1 MIPLENLVS
10 PQVLQAVVAGVVV
23 AAGWVVVASQNR
35 RRDERLRRAREADI
49 QRALLAEIR
58 AHVVALDQ
66 KVPLPEDA
74 ARLLDLIRSGDFAP
88 TLPHEANDRIFQ
100 AVIADIHLLPAL
112 VIDPVVLYYR
122 LLSVMGALAGD
133 IRRLPRRDRHK
144 AAQMMEDYLGL
155 TEETRDIGLRA
166 MRVLTASL
174 RGGEAAVEAILE
186 DDQLAIAARLRQQL
200 PGELAEMRE
209 RLSPSTKA
217 SDRSGR

>member
-74 ARLLDLIRSGDFAP
+74 ARLLDLIRSGDFSP

-200 PGELAEMRE
+200 PGELAEMRG
-209 RLSPSTKA
+209 RLSPSTRA